1 MKRSG
6 SIRKAPGLSPI
17 APRPMRSS
25 AIADYEQALRIEPR
39 FDEAAG
45 NLAAA
50 RRERDRRTALN
61 SDNLLPSFDC
71 RSAALAVEK
80 AICSD
85 PDLSR
90 LDHEIDAAYKAALAS
105 RNGKAAAQLRQ
116 DQRDFLAVRN
126 KSFGNPQYNL
136 RREMELRLA
145 ALRGMSART
154 N

>member
-90 LDHEIDAAYKAALAS
+90 LDREIDAAYKAALAS
-105 RNGKAAAQLRQ
+105 RNCGRINATSLLCATSHSAIRNTICVAKWNCGSLRCAA
-116 DQRDFLAVRN
+116 
-126 KSFGNPQYNL
+126 
-136 RREMELRLA
+136 
-145 ALRGMSART
+145 
-154 N
+154 